1 MPNRKADKRQGNIYD
16 RIFRENAA
24 HIFLPLVEK
33 ILKLS
38 IVSYKTLQVKFPQTA
53 ESEVDFLYE
62 ITDTTKAKL
71 ILHIEFQS
79 NNDAQMLERMQEYHS
94 KIYRKHKLPVKSLV
108 INVGKQAFTARNKL
122 KTEEIFTGYEVINLF
137 ELSKDEL
144 LSNQVPEVVILA
156 LLANYPKDEIET
168 VLRLIIKKLKQIV
181 STEKDLKR
189 YVNQLLLLSR
199 LRNFGDVSAKII
211 NNMPLLYDV
220 EKDSLYQQGVEKGVE
235 QGIGLGIEK
244 GVKQGI
250 NKSIILL
257 YEAGSQPTEIAK
269 IFKYDLIE
277 IMQII
282 EAYKKKNRS

>member
-1 MPNRKADKRQGNIYD
+1 LRFFIRCQITKQVNIYD

-33 ILKLS
+33 ILNLT
-38 IVSYKTLQVKFPQTA
+38 IVSYKTLQVKFPQTT

-62 ITDTTKAKL
+62 IVDAANAKL

-94 KIYRKHKLPVKSLV
+94 KIYRKYKLPVKSLV
-108 INVGKQAFTARNKL
+108 INVGKQAFTARSKL
-122 KTEEIFTGYEVINLF
+122 KTEEIFTGYEIINLF

-156 LLANYPKDEIET
+156 LLANYPKEEIET
-168 VLRLIIKKLKQIV
+168 VLRMIIKKLKQIV
-181 STEKDLKR
+181 SAEKDLKR

-199 LRNFGDVSAKII
+199 LRNFEDVSAKII
-211 NNMPLLYDV
+211 NNMPILYDV
-220 EKDSLYQQGVEKGVE
+220 EKDSLYQQG
-235 QGIGLGIEK
+235 IEK
-244 GVKQGI
+244 GI

-257 YEAGSQPTEIAK
+257 YEAGSQPAEIAK

-277 IMQII
+277 ILQII
-282 EAYKKKNRS
+282 EAHEKKNKS

>member
-62 ITDTTKAKL
+62 ITVTTKAKL

-94 KIYRKHKLPVKSLV
+94 KIYRKYKLPVKSLV

-156 LLANYPKDEIET
+156 LLANYPKGEIET

-220 EKDSLYQQGVEKGVE
+220 EKDSLYQQGVE

-257 YEAGSQPTEIAK
+257 YEAGSQPTAIAK
-269 IFKYDLIE
+269 IFKYDLAK

-282 EAYKKKNRS
+282 EAHKKKNRS

>member
-1 MPNRKADKRQGNIYD
+1 MPDKKAGKRQGNIYD

-38 IVSYKTLQVKFPQTA
+38 MVSYKTLQVKFPQTA

-62 ITDTTKAKL
+62 IINSTNAKL

-94 KIYRKHKLPVKSLV
+94 KIYRKYKLPVKSLV

-122 KTEEIFTGYEVINLF
+122 KTEEIFTGYEIINLF

-181 STEKDLKR
+181 NTEKDLKR
-189 YVNQLLLLSR
+189 YVNQLLLLSK
-199 LRNFGDVSAKII
+199 LRNFEGVSAKII
-211 NNMPLLYDV
+211 NNMPILFDV
-220 EKDSLYQQGVEKGVE
+220 EKDSLYQQGVE

-269 IFKYDLIE
+269 IFKYDLAK

-282 EAYKKKNRS
+282 EAHKKKNRS